1 MFSVEERPKPAR
13 KQGLRCTPMKA
24 SRLNARTVLLLLVEA
39 MLLFGGIIIAVYVR
53 LGSVDAE
60 DALIQRNGFYKA
72 ALATIFCLA
81 SFYLFDLYDFVVMFD
96 RRELVLRLLQAL
108 GLAWVAL
115 ALMFYAVPQ
124 VMIGRGVSLISLPL
138 ALLLMVGWRLAI
150 HWVLGHPELGER
162 ILIVGSGPIAVEIAR
177 ETLGRP
183 DAGFRVVGFVDNDPA
198 LVGQSLINPKVIGLT
213 SELATLVRSENIDR
227 LVVAIGDRRGQ
238 FPTQELLRLSLSGDV
253 SIEESA
259 SFYERLTGRVL
270 LDMIRPSW
278 LIFSSRGRR
287 ARINEIARAMMHRT
301 VALLGA
307 ILSLPIA
314 MVAAVLIKIDSRGP
328 VLYRQERVGKNGR
341 TFMLM
346 KFRSMRVDAEKDGPV
361 WAKSEDERMT
371 RFGRVIRKIRV
382 DEIPQFWNILRGDMN
397 FVGPRPERPHFV
409 AQLAQEIPFYEQRHL
424 IAPGLTGWAQIKYPY
439 GASIEDAKQKL
450 QYDLYYIKNQS
461 LTLDATIVFETVKT
475 VLFGRGT

>member
-1 MFSVEERPKPAR
+1 LKPPR
-13 KQGLRCTPMKA
+13 F
-24 SRLNARTVLLLLVEA
+24 NARMVLLLLAEA
-39 MLLFGGIIIAVYVR
+39 MLLFGGLIVAVYVR
-53 LGSVDAE
+53 LGAVDAE
-60 DALIQRNGFYKA
+60 DALIERNGFYKA
-72 ALATIFCLA
+72 ALVTVFCLA
-81 SFYLFDLYDFVVMFD
+81 SFYLLDLYDFVVMHD

-115 ALMFYAVPQ
+115 ALVFYVMPQ

-150 HWVLGHPELGER
+150 HWVLGHPEIGER
-162 ILIVGSGPIAVEIAR
+162 ILIVGSGPFAVEIAR
-177 ETLGRP
+177 EALGRP

-198 LVGQSLINPKVIGLT
+198 LVGKSLINPKVIGLT
-213 SELATLVRSENIDR
+213 SELGSLVRSEHIDR
-227 LVVAIGDRRGQ
+227 IVVAIGDRRGQ

-270 LDMIRPSW
+270 LDLIRPSW

-287 ARINEIARAMMHRT
+287 ARLNELACATMHRT

-314 MVAAVLIKIDSRGP
+314 IVTAILIKIESRGP
-328 VLYRQERVGKNGR
+328 VLYKQERVGKNGHVF
-341 TFMLM
+341 TLM
-346 KFRSMRVDAEKDGPV
+346 KFRSMRMDAEKDGPV
-361 WAKSEDERMT
+361 WAKTEDERMT
-371 RFGRVIRKIRV
+371 RVGRIIRKIRV
-382 DEIPQFWNILRGDMN
+382 DEIPQFWNILCGDMN
-397 FVGPRPERPHFV
+397 FVGPRPERPHFI

-439 GASIEDAKQKL
+439 GASIEDAKQNL
-450 QYDLYYIKNQS
+450 AYDLYYIKNQS
-461 LTLDATIVFETVKT
+461 ITLDATIMFETIKT
-475 VLFGRGT
+475 ILLGRGGR

>member
-1 MFSVEERPKPAR
+1 MKPPR
-13 KQGLRCTPMKA
+13 F
-24 SRLNARTVLLLLVEA
+24 NARMVLLLLTEA
-39 MLLFGGIIIAVYVR
+39 MLLFGGLIVAVYVR
-53 LGSVDAE
+53 LGAIDAE
-60 DALIQRNGFYKA
+60 DALIERNGFYKA
-72 ALATIFCLA
+72 GLATVFCLA
-81 SFYLFDLYDFVVMFD
+81 SFYLLDLYDFVVMHD

-108 GLAWVAL
+108 GLAWIAL
-115 ALMFYAVPQ
+115 ALIFYVMPQ
-124 VMIGRGVSLISLPL
+124 AMIGRGVSLISLPL
-138 ALLLMVGWRLAI
+138 FLLMMVGWRLAI
-150 HWVLGHPELGER
+150 HWVLGHPEIGER
-162 ILIVGSGPIAVEIAR
+162 ILIVGSGPFAVEIAR

-183 DAGFRVVGFVDNDPA
+183 DAGFRVVGFVDSDPA
-198 LVGQSLINPKVIGLT
+198 LVGKSLINPKVIGLT
-213 SELATLVRSENIDR
+213 SELGSLVRREHIDR
-227 LVVAIGDRRGQ
+227 IVVAIGDRRGQ

-270 LDMIRPSW
+270 LDLIRPSW

-287 ARINEIARAMMHRT
+287 ARLNELASATMHRA

-314 MVAAVLIKIDSRGP
+314 IVTAILIKIESRGP
-328 VLYRQERVGKNGR
+328 VLYKQERVGKNGR
-341 TFMLM
+341 VFSLM

-361 WAKSEDERMT
+361 WAKTADERMT
-371 RFGRVIRKIRV
+371 RVGGIIRKIRV

-397 FVGPRPERPHFV
+397 FVGPRPERPHFI

-450 QYDLYYIKNQS
+450 AYDLYYIKNQS
-461 LTLDATIVFETVKT
+461 ITLDATIMFETIKT
-475 VLFGRGT
+475 ILLGRGGR